1 MTQPPGI
8 GSVANK
14 GSRRERN
21 PVAAPFG
28 DPDPPTSPATPAGGA
43 APAAGVRAGTS
54 ARTPAQAMARA
65 AMMAAVT
72 AVLAQVTVPLPGN
85 PVPVT
90 LQVLGVLLAG
100 LLLPPLQ
107 ALESQAVYVALGA
120 VGLPVFAGARA
131 GFHVLVGPTGGYL
144 WGFILGAYVTARL
157 RSPAA
162 GTSGHPAAGGAQAHP
177 WPFVRDLAAA
187 VAGVVCVY
195 AVGVLQLGAVANLPP
210 GRALM
215 VGAVPFVPW
224 DLAKAAVAAALA
236 APLRRALGRSGLAA

>member
-1 MTQPPGI
+1 M
-8 GSVANK
+8 
-14 GSRRERN
+14 
-21 PVAAPFG
+21 AAPFG
-28 DPDPPTSPATPAGGA
+28 DPLSSPASPAGRA
-43 APAAGVRAGTS
+43 APAAGVRARSSGWTS
-54 ARTPAQAMARA
+54 AQAMARA

-162 GTSGHPAAGGAQAHP
+162 PTSGHPAAGSAQAHP
-177 WPFVRDLAAA
+177 WPFVVRDLAAA
-187 VAGVVCVY
+187 VAGVACVY
-195 AVGVLQLGAVANLPP
+195 AAGVLQLGAVANLPP

-215 VGAVPFVPW
+215 VGALPFVPW
-224 DLAKAAVAAALA
+224 DLAKAAVAAAVA
-236 APLRRALGRSGLAA
+236 APLRRALRRSGLAT